1 MLPEQQQRIMGY
13 FIEEAKEH
21 LNTIE
26 HGLLNL
32 QATIEDPEIVKEV
45 FRAAHSVK
53 GGAAMLG
60 LTAIKTT
67 AHLFE
72 DCFKI
77 LEECPVV
84 VDQKLETLFLKVF
97 DAMQALLE
105 QIQTGAG
112 ETPEVTAPLMA
123 NVEPTIAE
131 ITHHLKSLVSTSD
144 SRLTSPKSPQNIP
157 TLQPSA
163 ASLKTPTPYLNENLE
178 VSALQLI
185 FQSDVPQGLREMLE
199 LFKQQPTSQTRKKL
213 QDICH
218 RLIAAGEQFELQ
230 PWCDLIE
237 AARQAINDP
246 KHTFSSLAPVII
258 RDIKQ
263 AQEFVL
269 AGKTNQIAISNN
281 LQILQPPQTITNGSH
296 KNPEKPDSKNH
307 KSKNTATSFAMLP
320 QQPNHNNSSE
330 PATPASQKA
339 GTSKNP
345 APSTRNAPAVNS
357 GKRSRTVGP
366 EVGMAELTSLADLF
380 EGEAPELDSTWE
392 AEEIIDSPKRQ
403 ELSHLTQS
411 ASLGASSSEELDS
424 DFADL
429 LFEEDTG
436 NHIEEITSV
445 DELNN
450 LFGDSLLNEDNWNQT
465 ETPHSTTDSPTTGTR
480 RRNHPDLF
488 SMQESADDL
497 EALFA
502 GNDADEDSP
511 APINPQN
518 SVINQDS
525 QKTMEWEELWNTPES
540 ETSPVNP
547 PTALNTDTSLDFE
560 TLFDQKDNITKPET
574 SNFNST
580 NTKNA
585 VDSDSSLDLSELLS
599 IGDFSETAASS
610 LSVDL
615 EEIKAEWGDLELDS
629 ASLFEEEFEPKTN
642 NDDDFDAIFFQ
653 TPPQNSPALADS
665 SLQSQSDDLDALFA
679 DLPELE
685 NKHNQEGVERR
696 ELKEEK
702 TPPTDNLPTANSQIP
717 TSDLNGEE
725 DLFAEETSSFDNSF
739 NELFEEKISE
749 NTAEN
754 SLSDE
759 LFGSD
764 DGGVIIDADS
774 LFDEELDLVFESDAG
789 EATAS
794 TTDSLQSD
802 DFGSLFFVDTLL
814 TGNKTKNSRKF
825 LEEVQPKNNQEI
837 IFEEELTFDELMGEL
852 EPAQE
857 TTAPLSSKAAPA
869 QKPTPVIPVS
879 EPVIE
884 PKSKEKNSKSTET
897 ASFLLLEALL
907 EQPCTEAFFD
917 SQNNDPATLFTELEA
932 LLDRP
937 SIPPAAPQPT
947 LPQIIFPA
955 QTNESQEAFM
965 ESLSD
970 SDGMETDEFAD
981 LHELLRGAEKSLP
994 GSRIA
999 QKPVTGSGS
1008 VAGKKQKSF
1017 VEQTMRVPIKQ
1028 LDNLS
1033 NLVGELVVNRNSL
1046 EQDQERLRQF
1056 LDNLLHQ
1063 VSQLSDVGQRM
1074 QDLYERSL
1082 LEISLLSSRQHYQA
1096 MRSGKTNS
1104 HSTGAAFD
1112 ALEMDRFT
1120 GFHTQSQ
1127 EIIELIVRVRESAAD
1142 IEFLVDETEQ
1152 VTRQLRQIT
1161 TQLQEGLTRSR
1172 MVPFSS
1178 IEKIFPLA
1186 RAVRDK
1192 AIEHEKQA
1200 EVRLEGRD
1208 TMLDKLILEHL
1219 SDPLKHLINNAIAH
1233 GIETPAVR
1241 IAAGKPPVGRITI
1254 RSFHQ
1259 GNQTVISFSDDGAGI
1274 DTEKVKRKAIEKK
1287 LITAAEAASMG
1298 RPDVYELLYH
1308 PGFSTMEKA
1317 NMTAGRGVGMDVIR
1331 NDLSEI
1337 RGVISTDSS
1346 IGKGTTF
1353 TIRLPLTLSISKALC
1368 CISDR
1373 ARIAFP
1379 MDGVEDMLDV
1389 PRDRVQI
1396 TADGQMSIAWRDSM
1410 LSFRH
1415 LRELLGY
1422 NRHLGRGNVYGTN
1435 AEDDV
1440 ISVVVLRSAGNYLAL
1455 QVDQV
1460 LGEQEIVIKQ
1470 LEGPVPKPVG
1480 VAGATVMGDG
1490 RIVAIADVLEL
1501 IDLAAGRI
1509 RKEAGGNL
1517 WDDSANSVPV
1527 EIIEKNEPTVLIVDD
1542 SITVRELLSMT
1553 FNKAG
1558 YRVEQARDG
1567 QEAWEK
1573 LRSGLPCDIVFCDI
1587 EMPRMDGLELLS
1599 RMQKD
1604 AILTNLPIAMLT
1616 SRGADRHRQMAVS
1629 LGARGYF
1636 TKPYLEEALLEAA
1649 TRMLKGEVL
1658 VMTKGE

>member
-1 MLPEQQQRIMGY
+1 MD
-13 FIEEAKEH
+13 
-21 LNTIE
+21 T
-26 HGLLNL
+26 
-32 QATIEDPEIVKEV
+32 
-45 FRAAHSVK
+45 
-53 GGAAMLG
+53 
-60 LTAIKTT
+60 
-67 AHLFE
+67 
-72 DCFKI
+72 
-77 LEECPVV
+77 
-84 VDQKLETLFLKVF
+84 
-97 DAMQALLE
+97 
-105 QIQTGAG
+105 
-112 ETPEVTAPLMA
+112 
-123 NVEPTIAE
+123 
-131 ITHHLKSLVSTSD
+131 
-144 SRLTSPKSPQNIP
+144 
-157 TLQPSA
+157 
-163 ASLKTPTPYLNENLE
+163 
-178 VSALQLI
+178 
-185 FQSDVPQGLREMLE
+185 
-199 LFKQQPTSQTRKKL
+199 
-213 QDICH
+213 
-218 RLIAAGEQFELQ
+218 
-230 PWCDLIE
+230 
-237 AARQAINDP
+237 
-246 KHTFSSLAPVII
+246 
-258 RDIKQ
+258 
-263 AQEFVL
+263 
-269 AGKTNQIAISNN
+269 
-281 LQILQPPQTITNGSH
+281 
-296 KNPEKPDSKNH
+296 
-307 KSKNTATSFAMLP
+307 
-320 QQPNHNNSSE
+320 
-330 PATPASQKA
+330 
-339 GTSKNP
+339 
-345 APSTRNAPAVNS
+345 
-357 GKRSRTVGP
+357 
-366 EVGMAELTSLADLF
+366 
-380 EGEAPELDSTWE
+380 TWE
-392 AEEIIDSPKRQ
+392 AEEIIESPKRQ
-403 ELSHLTQS
+403 ENSDLSPTAFVGS
-411 ASLGASSSEELDS
+411 VELDS

-429 LFEEDTG
+429 LFDG
-436 NHIEEITSV
+436 DVDSSMEEITSV

-450 LFGDSLLNEDNWNQT
+450 LFGDALLDEDKWNQT
-465 ETPHSTTDSPTTGTR
+465 ESANSNAEIPTTGNR
-480 RRNHPDLF
+480 RRSHSDLF

-502 GNDADEDSP
+502 GTDQDEKPKS
-511 APINPQN
+511 QN
-518 SVINQDS
+518 YRENNVNHKESEKS
-525 QKTMEWEELWNTPES
+525 MEWDELWNNSEAES
-540 ETSPVNP
+540 LPVESAKVIQND
-547 PTALNTDTSLDFE
+547 ASLDFE
-560 TLFDQKDNITKPET
+560 SLFNDND
-574 SNFNST
+574 NSLRGSSVNLT
-580 NTKNA
+580 NT
-585 VDSDSSLDLSELLS
+585 SDSEQTDKSIDLSDLLA
-599 IGDFSETAASS
+599 IGEISNSANSS
-610 LSVDL
+610 SPQNL
-615 EEIKAEWGDLELDS
+615 EEIKPEWGDLEIDGDL
-629 ASLFEEEFEPKTN
+629 LFEEEFIENNTN
-642 NDDDFDAIFFQ
+642 SNDEFNSLFFENDNE
-653 TPPQNSPALADS
+653 NSSEKLTDIS
-665 SLQSQSDDLDALFA
+665 VVSQADDLESLFS
-679 DLPELE
+679 EITEVE
-685 NKHNQEGVERR
+685 NNHKSEGKDE
-696 ELKEEK
+696 
-702 TPPTDNLPTANSQIP
+702 
-717 TSDLNGEE
+717 GEE
-725 DLFAEETSSFDNSF
+725 DLLFPSESLSLPVDDKEFLLEEEPLFDNSF
-739 NELFEEKISE
+739 NDLFEESG
-749 NTAEN
+749 N
-754 SLSDE
+754 SNGGKKDLSDD
-759 LFGSD
+759 LFVEESD
-764 DGGVIIDADS
+764 NALDEFFGEEIESSVDTDS
-774 LFDEELDLVFESDAG
+774 LFDEELNLDFESASSAG
-789 EATAS
+789 DVSPTDTNDSDDLNFLLFGES
-794 TTDSLQSD
+794 VEDSTDSLE
-802 DFGSLFFVDTLL
+802 
-814 TGNKTKNSRKF
+814 F
-825 LEEVQPKNNQEI
+825 LEELQPKEQGEI
-837 IFEEELTFDELMGEL
+837 IFDEELNFDELMGEI
-852 EPAQE
+852 EENIPQP
-857 TTAPLSSKAAPA
+857 APLPSIPEPIKQLNVSITESK
-869 QKPTPVIPVS
+869 PV
-879 EPVIE
+879 
-884 PKSKEKNSKSTET
+884 KEKVSKTKEAESEDNSLP
-897 ASFLLLEALL
+897 FLLLEAFL
-907 EQPCTEAFFD
+907 EQPSTEAFFE
-917 SQNNDPATLFTELEA
+917 SHPSDPAAVFSELEA
-932 LLDRP
+932 FLNQPLIIEETP
-937 SIPPAAPQPT
+937 KPT
-947 LPQIIFPA
+947 LSQGIVSAVASELEETSIE
-955 QTNESQEAFM
+955 THNE
-965 ESLSD
+965 L
-970 SDGMETDEFAD
+970 DGMEADEFAD
-981 LHELLRGAEKSLP
+981 LHELLRGAEKSMP
-994 GSRIA
+994 GGRMA
-999 QKPVTGSGS
+999 QKPVAGTGA

-1161 TQLQEGLTRSR
+1161 TQLQEGLTRAR

-1241 IAAGKPPVGRITI
+1241 VAAGKPPVGRITV

-1274 DTEKVKRKAIEKK
+1274 DTEKVKRKAVEKR
-1287 LITAAEAASMG
+1287 LITPAEAALMT

-1337 RGVISTDSS
+1337 RGVISTDSTV
-1346 IGKGTTF
+1346 GKGTTF

-1389 PRDRVQI
+1389 PRDRVQVA
-1396 TADGQMSIAWRDSM
+1396 ADGQMSIAWRDSM

-1455 QVDQV
+1455 EVDQV

-1470 LEGPVPKPVG
+1470 LEGPVPKPIG

-1517 WDDSANSVPV
+1517 WDAESSPPL
-1527 EIIEKNEPTVLIVDD
+1527 EIVEKNEPTVLIVDD

-1604 AILTNLPIAMLT
+1604 PILTDLPIAMLT